1 MVPRRIDTVSSES
14 LETRPRLL
22 ATAWA
27 LLEERRGQEVSI
39 RDIAN
44 RAGVSRQT
52 VYIHFRNRSDLLIA
66 TTHYVDEIL
75 RVSERLMKSR
85 ASTSGLVRLDA
96 YVEFWGNYLPQIY
109 GLAKAL
115 LLLRE
120 TDEAAAA
127 AWNNRMIA
135 MKDGCRAAIEAIE
148 RDGLLAREWTS
159 SEATDLFW
167 TLLSVRNWE
176 QLCLDCGYSS
186 AQYIAQIQTLARRG
200 FCSHDSGIQ

>member
-1 MVPRRIDTVSSES
+1 MSSEL

-22 ATAWA
+22 DVAWR
-27 LLEERRGQEVSI
+27 LLEERRGRDVSMLE
-39 RDIAN
+39 IAN

-66 TTHYVDEIL
+66 TTHYADQILHVDE
-75 RVSERLMKSR
+75 RLKKSR
-85 ASTSGLVRLDA
+85 ASTAGLDRLDA

-120 TDEAAAA
+120 TDDAAAA
-127 AWNNRMIA
+127 AWSDRMMA

-148 RDGLLAREWTS
+148 RDGMLAREWTS
-159 SEATDLFW
+159 SEATDLLW
-167 TLLSVRNWE
+167 ILLSPRNWE
-176 QLCLDCGYSS
+176 LLYVDCSYSS
-186 AQYIAQIQTLARRG
+186 AQYIARIQTLARRG
-200 FCSHDSGIQ
+200 FCSGDSCP

>member
-1 MVPRRIDTVSSES
+1 VSSEL

-22 ATAWA
+22 DAAWR
-27 LLEERRGQEVSI
+27 LLEERRGRDVSMLE
-39 RDIAN
+39 IAN

-75 RVSERLMKSR
+75 HVDERLKKSR
-85 ASTSGLVRLDA
+85 ASAAGLDRLDA

-120 TDEAAAA
+120 TDDAAAA
-127 AWNNRMIA
+127 AWNDRMMA

-148 RDGLLAREWTS
+148 RDSKLAREWTS
-159 SEATDLFW
+159 GEATDLLW
-167 TLLSVRNWE
+167 TLLSPRNWE
-176 QLCLDCGYSS
+176 LLCIDCGYSS
-186 AQYIAQIQTLARRG
+186 AQYIARIQTLARRG
-200 FCSHDSGIQ
+200 FCSGDSRP